1 MPSLESRL
9 LVVTDRHQTNGR
21 PLLSVLSQAL
31 RAGARAIQLRERD
44 LPVRD
49 LLSLARDVHD
59 MAVGCGNQLLIN
71 DRIDV
76 ALALERAGVHLRSDS
91 LPLPATRLLLG
102 SQRLL
107 GISVHSVKEA
117 VEAEK
122 AGADYVVLGP
132 VYETPSK
139 QAYGPPLGL
148 RTIEEAC
155 QLVKIPILAIGGITA
170 ARAYDVR
177 RAGAFGVAVITAVLA
192 AGEVESATRTLL
204 GAVESS

>member
-1 MPSLESRL
+1 MPSLKSRL

-49 LLSLARDVHD
+49 LLSLAHEVHD
-59 MAVGCGNQLLIN
+59 MAVGCGSQLLIN

-76 ALALERAGVHLRSDS
+76 ALALERAGVHLRGDS

-102 SQRLL
+102 SHRLL

-139 QAYGPPLGL
+139 QAYGPPIGL
-148 RTIEEAC
+148 RTIEEVSR
-155 QLVKIPILAIGGITA
+155 LVKIPILGIGGITA
-170 ARAYDVR
+170 ARVHDVR
-177 RAGAFGVAVITAVLA
+177 HAGAFGVAVITAVLVA
-192 AGEVESATRTLL
+192 DDVESATRALL